1 MAAHLRLDTDLD
13 TLSRRLTA
21 GIESSLEG
29 AIKERLIVQAD
40 PIITA
45 IAKQM
50 AKNIRAKILMYREL
64 ADNEVRISIQIDGK
78 TLKDLTNE

>member
-1 MAAHLRLDTDLD
+1 
-13 TLSRRLTA
+13 
-21 GIESSLEG
+21 
-29 AIKERLIVQAD
+29 
-40 PIITA
+40 
-45 IAKQM
+45 M